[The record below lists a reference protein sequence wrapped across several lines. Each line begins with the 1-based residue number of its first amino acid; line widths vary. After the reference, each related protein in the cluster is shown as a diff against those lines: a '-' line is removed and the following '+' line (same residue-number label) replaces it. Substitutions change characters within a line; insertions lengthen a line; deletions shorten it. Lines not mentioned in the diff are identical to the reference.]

1 MRCRAVRVTA
11 GFPQCSLAGWFI
23 ASAPPAR
30 PRPGVPADPGR
41 PRACAVPTPGP
52 LQCVPRLR
60 LSVPAPSSFWAL
72 GFLGLPAAF
81 AAHTH
86 GPPSVGVGV
95 QLVLRPCLRLVCV
108 RTGRVRPSCWPFG
121 RYRKKAG
128 AAAPSPGS
136 PAWGGD
142 GVIQWPQGRSAGSRG
157 RGRRTP
163 GLLRVLLLLWPAPQ
177 ADGTSFLLERRL
189 IASGWI

>member
-1 MRCRAVRVTA
+1 MRCCAVRVTA

-60 LSVPAPSSFWAL
+60 LSLPAPSSFWAL
-72 GFLGLPAAF
+72 GLLGLPAAF
-81 AAHTH
+81 AAQTH

-95 QLVLRPCLRLVCV
+95 HLVLRPCLRLVCLL
-108 RTGRVRPSCWPFG
+108 TGRVRPSCLPFG
-121 RYRKKAG
+121 RYRRG
-128 AAAPSPGS
+128 
-136 PAWGGD
+136 WGCRPISW
-142 GVIQWPQGRSAGSRG
+142 VPCLG
-157 RGRRTP
+157 RGRRCSVAPRAQRGQQGPRAADP
-163 GLLRVLLLLWPAPQ
+163 GPAAGAASAVAGAPGGRNVL
-177 ADGTSFLLERRL
+177 S
-189 IASGWI
+189 S